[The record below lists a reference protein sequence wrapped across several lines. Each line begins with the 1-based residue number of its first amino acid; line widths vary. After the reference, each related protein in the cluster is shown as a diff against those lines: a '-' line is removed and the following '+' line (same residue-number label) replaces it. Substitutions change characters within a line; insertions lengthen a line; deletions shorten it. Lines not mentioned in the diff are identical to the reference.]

1 MTYLLTIAG
10 HDPIN
15 GAGITADLATWS
27 AMGLRGAT
35 VVTALTVQNS
45 YGLERV
51 QPVDVHL
58 VRDALRAVLQDG
70 EPTAIKVGML
80 GSADVAREVA
90 AFLAE
95 RRCPVV
101 VDPVLA
107 GSNGHVAHGDREAD
121 FLAALREM
129 MRHADVI
136 TPNRLEAARLLGAPI
151 ADALQA
157 THALRDLCRGAVVLK
172 GGHDDGAR
180 CIDWVCDADRSAALA
195 APRLPA
201 SSHGTGCV
209 FSAALAGMRAQ
220 GWDVFESAAEA
231 RVRVQAG
238 IAEAWFTGPGRAN
251 TNPGAALCSD
261 HLPNWQWLARST
273 ELAPVSEPFAA
284 LSGPLGFY
292 PVVVTADWVERLLTW
307 GVRTV
312 QLRIKTGS
320 MPEAEVRAQLAAA
333 VSAAREVPGAQLFVN
348 DHWRDALALGAY
360 GVHLGQEDL
369 DTADLDALR
378 VAGVR
383 LGVSSHTPLEM
394 ARAHAVQASYVALG
408 PVYETTLKAMRYDAL
423 GLANL
428 RAWTRRYQPRYPVVA
443 IGGISLARAPA
454 VWACGVD
461 SIAVVSAVTQ
471 AAQPREA
478 AQAFMDLMTATR
490 QEGSSAAS

>member
-1 MTYLLTIAG
+1 MAFLLTIAG
-10 HDPIN
+10 HDPVN

-27 AMGLRGAT
+27 TMGLCGAS

-45 YGLERV
+45 HGLERV
-51 QPVDVHL
+51 LPTDATV
-58 VRDALRAVLQDG
+58 VRDALKAVLRDG
-70 EPTAIKVGML
+70 EPAAIKVGML
-80 GSADVAREVA
+80 GSAAAARDVA

-107 GSNGHVAHGDREAD
+107 GSNGQAAHGDGEAA
-121 FLAALREM
+121 FLAALREV

-136 TPNRLEAARLLGAPI
+136 TPNRPEAARLLGAPVT
-151 ADALQA
+151 DALEA
-157 THALRDLCRGAVVLK
+157 VHALRGLCRGAVVMK
-172 GGHDDGAR
+172 GGHGDGAR
-180 CIDWVCDADRSAALA
+180 SIDWVCDEERSAALG

-209 FSAALAGMRAQ
+209 FSAALAGMLAQ
-220 GWDVFESAAEA
+220 GWDVFEATAEA

-238 IAEAWFTGPGRAN
+238 IADAWSIGSGRAN
-251 TNPGAALCSD
+251 TNPCAALCSD
-261 HLPNWQWLARST
+261 HLPSWQWLARSA
-273 ELAPVSEPFAA
+273 ELAPASQPFAA

-292 PVVVTADWVERLLTW
+292 PVVATADWVEHLLNW

-312 QLRIKTGS
+312 QLRIKAGS
-320 MPEAEVRAQLAAA
+320 VPAAEVRAQLAAA
-333 VSAAREVPGAQLFVN
+333 VSAARGVRDAQLFVN
-348 DHWRDALALGAY
+348 DHWREALELGAY

-378 VAGVR
+378 VAGLR

-394 ARAHAVQASYVALG
+394 ARAHAVQPSYVALG
-408 PVYETTLKAMRYDAL
+408 PVYETTLKAMRYDSL

-461 SIAVVSAVTQ
+461 GVAVVSAVTQ

-478 AQAFMDLMTATR
+478 AQAFMNLMASRPT
-490 QEGSSAAS
+490 GSSPAS